1 MCFFFALFSSPD
13 VQPQQ
18 TVTSQKPDKPEK
30 PENNENG
37 KGQTGTKPVHKWP
50 IRPGVHVH
58 VNGLHT
64 LGGISTVAGG
74 SIKNP
79 DISGFSYG
87 AKNSA
92 SCSGS
97 DSASNT
103 SQNDPANPVSE
114 PDGGSD
120 PVPDNDEEEP
130 SKIARGTSTD
140 SKENLNKSENISSNA
155 NNNNN
160 NAKSQSNATPPTV
173 SPNSSQ
179 VLKGI
184 WKAYFLSIYFLFLKL
199 NIRYSFLTF
208 SFNSFVRTLCN
219 IYE

>member
-1 MCFFFALFSSPD
+1 MMILVFLCFIILFLCFFALFSSPD
-13 VQPQQ
+13 VHPQQ
-18 TVTSQKPDKPEK
+18 TVTSQKPDKPDK

-103 SQNDPANPVSE
+103 SQNDPANPTSE

-120 PVPDNDEEEP
+120 PVPEHDEEEP
-130 SKIARGTSTD
+130 SKMARGTSTD
-140 SKENLNKSENISSNA
+140 SKENLNKTENISSNA

-160 NAKSQSNATPPTV
+160 NLNHNAKSQSNAAPPIV
-173 SPNSSQ
+173 NPNSSQ

-184 WKAYFLSIYFLFLKL
+184 HESLL
-199 NIRYSFLTF
+199 
-208 SFNSFVRTLCN
+208 
-219 IYE
+219 